1 MEYRKIK
8 MNKKTLL
15 LSLIFTA
22 FLIPLFSQSN
32 EELDRFLSQD
42 KADLATSAWLIYLSA
57 EILPYDATPADAMEY
72 LMASENGSIFQDE
85 NSEALISYSEFAY
98 LIMSIHK
105 LPGGLFYNIFHS
117 PRYAAKEMS
126 YRRWM
131 PGDPK
136 PGALLTPWDVTTSI
150 SQVLNWKEAQQ

>member
-1 MEYRKIK
+1 MY
-8 MNKKTLL
+8 KKTLL
-15 LSLIFTA
+15 FTIIFTA
-22 FLIPLFSQSN
+22 LLIPLFSQSN
-32 EELDRFLSQD
+32 KELDRFLSQD
-42 KADLATSAWLIYLSA
+42 KADLATSVWLISLAA
-57 EILPYDATPADAMEY
+57 EILPYEATPDDAMAY
-72 LMASENGSIFQDE
+72 LQDSELG
-85 NSEALISYSEFAY
+85 ALFLEKSGETPIKYSEFAY